1 MRVIG
6 LAGWSG
12 SGKTTLVTKVIPVL
26 VGRGLKVATV
36 KHAHHDFDT
45 DQPGKDSWLHRRA
58 GASEVAVVS
67 SRRWAIVHELADEAE
82 PSLDDVMAKLSPV
95 DLVIV
100 EGFKRHP
107 HPKLEV
113 YRAAVGK
120 PLLHPDDDC
129 IVAVATDAPLPQAQV
144 PVVMLDDIATI
155 ANVLQAEA
163 CRASRSAKPQPKFT
177 KRIAPERRLMAQ
189 LSDDCFAFNDPLMP
203 VAEDERLIGERVT
216 PVAGGETVSLREA
229 RGRVLAADVVAP
241 VNVPPFDNSAVDGY
255 AVRAD
260 DLDPKCET
268 ATDHC
273 RSRHGRSCCARA
285 RSERAKRRAFSPARR
300 CLMAPTRSSCRRMCA
315 STASAS
321 SFRRA

>member
-26 VGRGLKVATV
+26 AGRGLRVATV

-58 GASEVAVVS
+58 GASEVAIVS
-67 SRRWAIVHELADEAE
+67 DRRWAIIHELRQEAE
-82 PSLDDVMAKLSPV
+82 PELMEVLAKLSPV

-113 YRAAVGK
+113 YRAEVGK

-129 IVAVATDAPLPQAQV
+129 IVAVATDKALPQAEV
-144 PVVMLDDIATI
+144 PVVMLDDIETI

-163 CRASRSAKPQPKFT
+163 LPCEQIGKRAAEASRSQA
-177 KRIAPERRLMAQ
+177 
-189 LSDDCFAFNDPLMP
+189 
-203 VAEDERLIGERVT
+203 
-216 PVAGGETVSLREA
+216 
-229 RGRVLAADVVAP
+229 
-241 VNVPPFDNSAVDGY
+241 
-255 AVRAD
+255 
-260 DLDPKCET
+260 
-268 ATDHC
+268 
-273 RSRHGRSCCARA
+273 
-285 RSERAKRRAFSPARR
+285 
-300 CLMAPTRSSCRRMCA
+300 
-315 STASAS
+315 
-321 SFRRA
+321 